1 MSESS
6 KRASSNP
13 KKIGNPAARNAA
25 LKQQEASRRERREA
39 NEFQPASPVYKAI
52 MFGLMIVGLLW
63 IVTFYVAHMVGVGL
77 PIPNIGNW
85 NILIG
90 FGFAMAGFIMM
101 FGWRE

>member
-39 NEFQPASPVYKAI
+39 NEFQPVSPVYKAI

-90 FGFAMAGFIMM
+90 FGIAMAGFIMM

>member
-13 KKIGNPAARNAA
+13 KRIGNPAARNAA
-25 LKQQEASRRERREA
+25 IKQQELTRRQRREA
-39 NEFQPASPVYKAI
+39 SEFQPVSPVYKAI
-52 MFGLMIVGLLW
+52 MFGFMILGLVW
-63 IVTFYVAHMVGVGL
+63 IVTFYVAHMVGVEL
-77 PIPNIGNW
+77 PIPKIGNW

-90 FGFAMAGFIMM
+90 FGISMIGFIMM